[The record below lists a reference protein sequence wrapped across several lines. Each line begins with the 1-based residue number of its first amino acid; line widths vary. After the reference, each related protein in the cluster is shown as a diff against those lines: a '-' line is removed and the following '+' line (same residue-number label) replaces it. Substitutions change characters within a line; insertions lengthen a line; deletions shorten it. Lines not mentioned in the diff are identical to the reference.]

1 MICHNGEINTVRGN
15 VNWMHARESVLASD
29 LFGEDIEKIVPGDPP
44 GRERHGSLDNAV
56 EMLTL
61 AGRSL
66 PHVMAMLIPEA
77 WDADSTM
84 LRRRSARFT
93 NITRR

>member
-15 VNWMHARESVLASD
+15 VNWMTARESTLKSD
-29 LFGEDIEKIVPGDPP
+29 LFGDSFDKTLPVIRPG
-44 GRERHGSLDNAV
+44 GSDTASIDNAI

-61 AGRSL
+61 AGREL

-77 WDADSTM
+77 WDSDTTM
-84 LRRRSARFT
+84 PDEKSGRFT
-93 NITRR
+93 NTTRL